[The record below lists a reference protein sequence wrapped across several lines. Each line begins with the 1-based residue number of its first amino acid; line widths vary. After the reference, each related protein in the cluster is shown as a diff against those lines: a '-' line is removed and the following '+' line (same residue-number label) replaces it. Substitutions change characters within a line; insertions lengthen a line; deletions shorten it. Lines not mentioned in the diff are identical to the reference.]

1 MPALDP
7 RDRVQRFVLRA
18 RKMMAHSLVREN
30 FDLLND
36 LASGTYKATIE
47 VNKKTGGSNAT
58 LNLELPP
65 EEAFESF
72 AARLRPFTMGRE
84 SVYWSAVLDALEKLL
99 SKETL
104 AEVVDIDGL
113 REHWK
118 RVVEGANVAQAYLVM
133 TEKGQLTDAQLA
145 DLWLNSDALHT
156 QPIKS
161 DVGKDLSLNQ
171 RYQAAVGVF
180 ARIGAVANHTYFLIN
195 HLYREGLLELDES
208 AFTAPVLADTTISM
222 PATMYSAEVGA
233 PLPTDL
239 SDLDPEIW
247 KPIQEDLEFLAG
259 EADSHR

>member
-1 MPALDP
+1 VCVPFLDP

-36 LASGTYKATIE
+36 LAAGTFRATIE
-47 VNKKTGGSNAT
+47 VNTKTGEGTAMLKKT
-58 LNLELPP
+58 LPP

-72 AARLRPFTMGRE
+72 AARLRPFTVGKE
-84 SVYWSAVLDALEKLL
+84 TVYWSAVLDALEKLL

-104 AEVVDIDGL
+104 AEIVDIDSL

-118 RVVEGANVAQAYLVM
+118 RVVEGSNVAQAYFVM

-156 QPIKS
+156 QPITS
-161 DVGKDLSLNQ
+161 DIGKDLSLNQ

-180 ARIGAVANHTYFLIN
+180 ARIGAVANHTYFVVT
-195 HLYREGLLELDES
+195 HLCQAGLLELDAS
-208 AFTAPVLADTTISM
+208 VFTVPVLADITIEM
-222 PATMYSAEVGA
+222 PTKTYSAAVGA

-239 SDLDPEIW
+239 SNLDPDVW
-247 KPIQEDLEFLAG
+247 KPIHEDIEFVNSG
-259 EADSHR
+259 SK